1 MFGMS
6 TPFAELLARVREGDG
21 QAAEELVRRYEP
33 MIRITIRSKLH
44 DSRLRRVVDS
54 MDICQSVMANF
65 FTRAAFGE
73 FDLEA
78 PDQLIAL
85 LVKMAK
91 NKVISQ
97 ERRAH
102 SEKRDVRRLDL
113 QGDLKLQSLEGERRP
128 DVIVA
133 DRELI
138 ALIRERLSEEEL
150 NVADRRACGDS
161 WQEVAEALGGTAE
174 GRRKQLSRALQRV
187 LKELGMEEGDDD
199 D

>member
-1 MFGMS
+1 MS

>member
-1 MFGMS
+1 ML

-21 QAAEELVRRYEP
+21 QAAEELVRRDEP

-44 DSRLRRVVDS
+44 DPRLRRVVDS

-65 FTRAAFGE
+65 FSRAAFGE

-78 PDQLIAL
+78 PDQLIGL
-85 LVKMAK
+85 LVTMAK

-97 ERRAH
+97 RRRAM
-102 SEKRDVRRLDL
+102 SAKRDVRRLDL
-113 QGDLKLQSLEGERRP
+113 QGGWTLDALEGAKRP
-128 DVIVA
+128 DNIVA

-138 ALIRERLSEEEL
+138 DLIRGKLSEDEVYL
-150 NVADRRACGDS
+150 ADRRGAGDS
-161 WQEVAEALGGTAE
+161 WQEIAVAIGGTPE
-174 GRRKQLSRALQRV
+174 GRRKQFSRALQRV
-187 LKELGMEEGDDD
+187 LKELGLEDADDD